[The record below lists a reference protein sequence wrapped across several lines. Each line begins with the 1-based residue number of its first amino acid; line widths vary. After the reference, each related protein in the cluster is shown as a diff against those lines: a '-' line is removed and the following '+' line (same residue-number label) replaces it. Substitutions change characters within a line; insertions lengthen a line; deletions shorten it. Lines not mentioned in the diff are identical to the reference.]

1 MRYEIIFDYDGEWTS
16 ECNLVETFDGSWD
29 GLQDHIKEMR
39 ENGCSN
45 ITASCYDEEEYEEED
60 EDPFE
65 EEPDYGPSNP
75 WDAPGMNVSDFIR
88 GVSFF

>member
-1 MRYEIIFDYDGEWTS
+1 MRYEIIYDYCDEWT
-16 ECNLVETFDGSWD
+16 EDTNICETFDGTYD
-29 GLQDHIKEMR
+29 ELQDYLKQMKEA
-39 ENGCSN
+39 GCYYFSV
-45 ITASCYDEEEYEEED
+45 SCIGEEEYEEED